1 MHCPAWI
8 LPHEICSV
16 SEYTPHAD
24 EPMDAELRRGCSQ
37 PHRVCGV
44 NWISLCSWDICS
56 RHGYQNWRS
65 KTLSLILRHS
75 HFTWCKTLTIT
86 SSWPTFWCHGTVLSP
101 DFASRQIK
109 QQNATESLW
118 MMCFHCKWRETW
130 QPRDQ
135 SNAATMGRRKQ
146 GNCWTTSLD
155 PKYSRRISLWGY
167 HSQVSSLVMNNIFR
181 HSTQSSSL
189 PETNSFYC
197 VCLKFKGLH

>member
-24 EPMDAELRRGCSQ
+24 EPMDAELRRRCSQ

-109 QQNATESLW
+109 QQNLCGWCVSTASDV
-118 MMCFHCKWRETW
+118 K
-130 QPRDQ
+130 P
-135 SNAATMGRRKQ
+135 G
-146 GNCWTTSLD
+146 
-155 PKYSRRISLWGY
+155 
-167 HSQVSSLVMNNIFR
+167 SQ
-181 HSTQSSSL
+181 
-189 PETNSFYC
+189 ETNQMQQQWEDESKETAEQRPWIQSIREESVFEDIT
-197 VCLKFKGLH
+197 LRFPAW